1 MILVSVGTQLPF
13 DRLIRAIDD
22 IAPKLDEEIV
32 AQIGVTEYSPANI
45 TFHKTLAP
53 IAYEELVK
61 KARVLVSHA
70 GIGTILGAQKHEKP
84 IVIFPRQAQF
94 GEHRNDHQLSTCR
107 QLRHYKGV
115 YVAENEAMLLETLQ
129 RGDLEPLTSSSA
141 PARRDGLIRFLRDFI
156 DA

>member
-32 AQIGVTEYSPANI
+32 AQIGVTAYRPSNV

-53 IAYEELVK
+53 IAYEDLVK
-61 KARVLVSHA
+61 QARVLVSHA

-94 GEHRNDHQLSTCR
+94 GEHRNDHQLATCR

-115 YVAENEAMLLETLQ
+115 YVAETEAMLLETLQ